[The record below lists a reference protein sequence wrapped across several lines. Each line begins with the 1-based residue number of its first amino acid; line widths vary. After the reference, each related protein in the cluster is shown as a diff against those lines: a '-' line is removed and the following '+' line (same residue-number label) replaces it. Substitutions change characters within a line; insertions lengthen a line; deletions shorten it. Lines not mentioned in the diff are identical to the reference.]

1 MRHDSGMLE
10 FRGLDEVPAD
20 FGPSAVTIGKFDG
33 VHLGH
38 RDVFRQLCERA
49 DAAGLIPT
57 VVTFDR
63 NPLAVLK
70 PELAPPAL
78 TSAAQQSELVAA
90 AGLAA
95 VLVLEFTPE
104 VAKLS
109 PEEFVRRVLVDTLHV
124 RLVLA
129 GSDFRFGHRG
139 AGDLDGLRALGQRL
153 GFEVATLE
161 DLVVGE
167 GGEPRRVS
175 STWIRELLG
184 EGRVRDAATLL
195 GRAPTI
201 RSRVVHGEQRGRELG
216 YPTANLDPAIEGML
230 PLDGVYAAW
239 ATVDGTRYAAAVS
252 IGNNPTFDGIP
263 QHQVEAHLLDQ
274 KLDLYDH
281 TIELAFVDYVRPM
294 NRFEGVDA
302 LVAQLQVDEQTIR
315 RILAAE
321 PAQAPGTPARP

>member
-1 MRHDSGMLE
+1 MTQDVTMLS
-10 FRGLDEVPAD
+10 FDGLAAVPAD

-49 DAAGLIPT
+49 DAAGLTPT

-63 NPLAVLK
+63 NPLAVIH
-70 PELAPPAL
+70 PELAPPPL
-78 TSAAQQSELVAA
+78 TSPAQQSELLAG

-95 VLVLEFTPE
+95 MLVLEFTPE

-109 PEEFVRRVLVDTLHV
+109 PEEFVRQVLVDTLHAK
-124 RLVLA
+124 LVLA
-129 GSDFRFGHRG
+129 GSDFRFGYRG
-139 AGDLDGLRALGQRL
+139 AGDLDGLRALGERL
-153 GFEVATLE
+153 GFAVATLE

-195 GRAPTI
+195 GRQPSI

-216 YPTANLDPAIEGML
+216 YPTANLDPQLEGFL

-239 ATVDGTRYAAAVS
+239 AYVDGQRYGAAVS
-252 IGNNPTFDGIP
+252 IGNNPTFDSIP

-274 KLDLYDH
+274 KLDLYDR
-281 TIELAFVDYVRPM
+281 TIEIGFVDYVRPM

-302 LVAQLQVDEQTIR
+302 LVTQLQLDEQTIR
-315 RILAAE
+315 GILA
-321 PAQAPGTPARP
+321 QDPGTGPRP

>member
-1 MRHDSGMLE
+1 MTGMLE
-10 FRGLDEVPAD
+10 FDGLDAVPSD

-63 NPLAVLK
+63 NPLEVLR
-70 PELAPPAL
+70 PESAPPAL
-78 TSAAQQSELVAA
+78 TSAAQQSELLAQ

-95 VLVLEFTPE
+95 MLVLEFTPE

-109 PEEFVRRVLVDTLHV
+109 PEEFVRSVLVDTLHA

-129 GSDFRFGHRG
+129 GSDFRFGYRG
-139 AGDLDGLRALGQRL
+139 AGDLEGLRALGEKL
-153 GFEVATLE
+153 GFEVATLA

-195 GRAPTI
+195 GRRPSI
-201 RSRVVHGEQRGRELG
+201 RSRVVPGEQRGRELG
-216 YPTANLDPAIEGML
+216 YPTANLDPDVEGLL
-230 PLDGVYAAW
+230 PADGVYAAW
-239 ATVDGTRYAAAVS
+239 ATVDGRRYGAAVS

-263 QHQVEAHLLDQ
+263 QHQVEAHLLDE
-274 KLDLYDH
+274 KLDLYGR
-281 TIELAFVDYVRPM
+281 TLELEFVDYVRPM
-294 NRFEGVDA
+294 NKFAGVDA
-302 LVAQLQVDEQTIR
+302 LVAQLQVDEQRIR
-315 RILAAE
+315 AILAADT
-321 PAQAPGTPARP
+321 AQAPGTPARP